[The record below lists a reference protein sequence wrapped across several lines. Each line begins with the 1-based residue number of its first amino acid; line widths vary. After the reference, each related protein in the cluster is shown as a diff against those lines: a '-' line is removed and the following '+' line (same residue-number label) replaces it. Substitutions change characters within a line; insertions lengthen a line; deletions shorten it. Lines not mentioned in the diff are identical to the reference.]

1 MVTGITGHL
10 GRLTMERLFV
20 RPRDSLRSLR
30 RTGRLQPGS
39 LPQGMLDHLTGR

>member
-10 GRLTMERLFV
+10 GRLTMERLLV
-20 RPRDSLRSLR
+20 RAIACGQCVVRA
-30 RTGRLQPGS
+30 RLQPGS

>member
-20 RPRDSLRSLR
+20 RAIACGQCVVRAGSNR
-30 RTGRLQPGS
+30 GRCLKECS
-39 LPQGMLDHLTGR
+39 II